1 MPCAC
6 RLPYGKDVEQIVPPQ
21 PPDLIMGGPQCR
33 SRREARTLRPISTPD
48 RWRSRKRLTPT
59 RPNREGTAIWLLA
72 QLSAIL
78 PRHPDRMLD
87 LLRKPVSSM
96 IQASIGPSRSIAG
109 RTVAPPAPSRP
120 TTKPGRQNAAKI
132 DAGPPSEPA
141 PSVPHSCAQRH
152 HQAGEVIAQRIGPI
166 RLTDNAGKP
175 ST

>member
-1 MPCAC
+1 MC
-6 RLPYGKDVEQIVPPQ
+6 LVPAVC
-21 PPDLIMGGPQCR
+21 LT
-33 SRREARTLRPISTPD
+33 ARTLSRSFQPSLLIPSWEGLSADPEEKRGPCD
-48 RWRSRKRLTPT
+48 RHQHRLDGEIRKRLTPT

-72 QLSAIL
+72 QLSATL
-78 PRHPDRMLD
+78 PRHPDRMLA

-141 PSVPHSCAQRH
+141 PSRPPSVPHSCA
-152 HQAGEVIAQRIGPI
+152 
-166 RLTDNAGKP
+166 
-175 ST
+175 